1 MFVMNFFVCL
11 LVKGDHAGC
20 MNLRRGQCDEMCA
33 NRQVAYIKLDR
44 NIIYNEFALS
54 KVENLLLEQAH
65 LEMIYSAIN
74 LPKW

>member
-1 MFVMNFFVCL
+1 MFVLNFFVCL

-33 NRQVAYIKLDR
+33 IRQVAYIKLDR

-54 KVENLLLEQAH
+54 KV
-65 LEMIYSAIN
+65 
-74 LPKW
+74 